1 MIKAGA
7 EQSRTFENGDRQVDI
22 VALGIVTAAILLFV
36 ATGAAI
42 GPAVVRSLAGQ
53 GPGPDRFLVNAFVLN
68 IAIIIFGWSRYREL
82 CAEIRQRKAAEQHA
96 RHLAETDPLTGF
108 LNRRSF
114 HRAVEDMVRQ
124 AALRDR
130 TVVLAMIDLDNFK
143 QVNDRNGHDT
153 GDRLLQECARRISG
167 CLPHG
172 ALISRIGGDEFSVA
186 LEFDR
191 DRVERVDRIAAS
203 LVEAIGQ
210 SATQNSAGADVTA
223 SIGLARSDIAFSG
236 VARSDGA
243 TERSDAGALLEMADI
258 AMYHAKRQGR
268 NSFYWFETPMADE
281 MRFRNDLERGIRQG
295 IAMGEFVPFYERQ
308 VDLQTGELTG
318 FEMLARWNSPR
329 FGVVAPD
336 IFIPVAEEIGAIAEL
351 SEGLIARALQDA
363 LEWDAR
369 LTLSVNISPVQ
380 MRDPWFAQ
388 KLLKLLLEAAFPPH
402 RLEIEIT
409 ESCLH
414 QNIAQVRSLIDSLKN
429 QGIKV
434 CLDDFGTGFSSLA
447 MLRSLPFDRIK
458 IDRSFVSNLAG
469 NKDSAAIVH
478 AIALLGQGLDLPVT
492 AEGIE
497 NAEVLSHL
505 RQYGPIKG
513 QGYLYGRPRP
523 AEQLAEWLPGVVIVA
538 DPETV
543 NDLAILRRQIEARR
557 HEEQALAAQA
567 SQDPQFRLA
576 REGI

>member
-1 MIKAGA
+1 MNRIGGVIGTGA
-7 EQSRTFENGDRQVDI
+7 TRVEADGDGDRQVDI
-22 VALGIVTAAILLFV
+22 VALGIVTAAILLFI

-42 GPAVVRSLAGQ
+42 GPAVVKSLAGR
-53 GPGPDRFLVNAFVLN
+53 GPGPDRFLLNAFLLN
-68 IAIIIFGWSRYREL
+68 IAIIIFGWSRYRQL
-82 CAEIRQRKAAEQHA
+82 CDEIRQRKRAEQHA

-114 HRAVEDMVRQ
+114 HRAVDELVRG
-124 AALRDR
+124 AERRERA
-130 TVVLAMIDLDNFK
+130 VVLAMIDLDNFK
-143 QVNDRNGHDT
+143 QVNDCNGHKT
-153 GDRLLQECARRISG
+153 GDRLLQECGRRISG
-167 CLPHG
+167 CLPDG
-172 ALISRIGGDEFSVA
+172 ALISRIGGDEFAVA
-186 LEFDR
+186 MEFVPHRADR
-191 DRVERVDRIAAS
+191 IDRIAAS

-210 SATQNSAGADVTA
+210 SASVNAINIDVTA
-223 SIGLARSDIAFSG
+223 SIGLSRSD
-236 VARSDGA
+236 
-243 TERSDAGALLEMADI
+243 LLHPAPGEEGNGPDSRMLLDRADI

-268 NSFYWFETPMADE
+268 NSFHWFEAPMAEE
-281 MRFRNDLERGIRQG
+281 MRLRSELETGIRQG
-295 IAMGEFVPFYERQ
+295 ISAGEFVPFYERQ

-329 FGVVAPD
+329 FGIVAPD

-351 SEGLIARALQDA
+351 SERLIARALQDA
-363 LEWDAR
+363 QEWDAR

-380 MRDPWFAQ
+380 LRDPWFAQ
-388 KLLKLLLEAAFPPH
+388 KLLKLLLEASFPPQ

-414 QNIAQVRSLIDSLKN
+414 QNIAQVRSLIASLKN

-434 CLDDFGTGFSSLA
+434 SLDDFGTGFSSLA

-458 IDRSFVSNLAG
+458 IDRSFVSGLAE

-478 AIALLGQGLDLPVT
+478 AIALLGKGLGLPVT

-497 NAEVLSHL
+497 SGEVLSHL

-523 AEQLAEWLPGVVIVA
+523 ADQLAEWLEGVEIVA
-538 DPETV
+538 DAETI
-543 NDLAILRRQIEARR
+543 NDLDILRRRIEAQRQ
-557 HEEQALAAQA
+557 EEREAAA
-567 SQDPQFRLA
+567 GTPHDPLPRSA
-576 REGI
+576 